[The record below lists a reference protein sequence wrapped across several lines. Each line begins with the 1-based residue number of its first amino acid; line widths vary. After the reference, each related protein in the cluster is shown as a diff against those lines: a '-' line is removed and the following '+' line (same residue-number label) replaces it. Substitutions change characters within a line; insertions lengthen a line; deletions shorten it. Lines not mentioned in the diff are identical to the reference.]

1 MRQLSQRESEFNVK
15 PCKRSEAQ
23 RNAAQ
28 RDAAQHR
35 GNTTLSKV
43 NGKLLLR
50 SVQWRNVDASPYQ
63 QVAVEN
69 IQASRDV
76 IGTTNTHRVC
86 LSAVRLWF

>member
-23 RNAAQ
+23 RNATQ